1 MSFVSKKKWP
11 FFHLL
16 KKVSEGYRRVI
27 FFFLLLIDQNT
38 FCGLDLRIMLFITLC
53 KARKPIQFP
62 IIQPGISILVVY
74 LPNSIVFTIRR
85 YSFHLRSEELFY
97 IGIFIDRVSSVKFTM
112 YNPFNSQKS
121 TLKRTC
127 TKSHKTLVQF
137 SYEVKWSN
145 GIGRYTRGS
154 IYAHDCM
161 FLGER
166 IFLCIGY
173 FRFMCKCGGSES
185 WYLVSKRQQ
194 LLVLYLHYKHF
205 PPGISLFGIDRNQ
218 RSMK

>member
-1 MSFVSKKKWP
+1 
-11 FFHLL
+11 
-16 KKVSEGYRRVI
+16 
-27 FFFLLLIDQNT
+27 
-38 FCGLDLRIMLFITLC
+38 
-53 KARKPIQFP
+53 
-62 IIQPGISILVVY
+62 
-74 LPNSIVFTIRR
+74 
-85 YSFHLRSEELFY
+85 
-97 IGIFIDRVSSVKFTM
+97 M
-112 YNPFNSQKS
+112 YNPSNSQKS
-121 TLKRTC
+121 TLKSTC

-173 FRFMCKCGGSES
+173 FRFMCKYGGSES
-185 WYLVSKRQQ
+185 WYLVSKRQ

-218 RSMK
+218 RSMKWKCPSLCWTKFKSIANYVHKITFTFLVS